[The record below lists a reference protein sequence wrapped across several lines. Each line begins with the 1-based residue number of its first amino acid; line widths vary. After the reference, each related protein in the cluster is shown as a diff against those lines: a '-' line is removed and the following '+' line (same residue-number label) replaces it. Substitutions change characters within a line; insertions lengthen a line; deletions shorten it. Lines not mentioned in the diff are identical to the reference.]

1 MAAKYGNLSVL
12 RTLLVAES
20 NPFIR
25 NKDGWLAYETAER
38 FGQTEAKVLLE
49 CLMQV
54 RTYINVVYMY
64 KYTNCIN
71 ILRNW

>member
-20 NPFIR
+20 DPFIR
-25 NKDGWLAYETAER
+25 NKDGWLACEAAEMC
-38 FGQTEAKVLLE
+38 GQTEARVLLE

-54 RTYINVVYMY
+54 HIHTWD
-64 KYTNCIN
+64 C
-71 ILRNW
+71 